1 VGQYLVKILDAEF
14 INQDVKRFIVE
25 KPPEYIFIPGQG
37 TEVAINLPEWKDKLR
52 PFTFTNLNS
61 QNYLEFLVKI
71 YPQHKNVTYQL
82 GKTNAGAELI
92 IGEPFGAIT
101 YKGPGVFLA
110 GGSGIT
116 PFISIFRHLYKAQQ
130 LRGNK
135 LIYSNRTV
143 EDVIMFQ
150 ELQKMLKTDLIP
162 FFSHENKIGFGFNRI
177 DRNYLIAAIKDF
189 SQFFYLCGPDTFV
202 KDLSKILVDLGA
214 NLESL
219 VVED

>member
-1 VGQYLVKILDAEF
+1 MGQYLVKILDAEF
-14 INQDVKRFIVE
+14 INHDVKRFIVE
-25 KPPEYIFIPGQG
+25 KPPEYVFIPGQG

-61 QNYLEFLVKI
+61 QNYLEFMVKI
-71 YPQHKNVTYQL
+71 YPARKGVTYQL

-116 PFISIFRHLYKAQQ
+116 PFLSIFRHLYKAQQ

-143 EDVIMFQ
+143 EDVILFQ

-162 FFSHENKIGFGFNRI
+162 FFSHENKIGFGYNRI

-189 SQFFYLCGPDTFV
+189 SQFFYLCGPDAFV
-202 KDLSKILVDLGA
+202 KDLSKILMDLGA